1 MLKGDKTAQ
10 WGDCV
15 PLDSVQTKLTAL
27 CNSLTAA
34 GPLDL
39 TEGVSLPYCCHK
51 KTTVLPGVE
60 HHFTLCLQ
68 LPLLFFLQS
77 IRRLLLQ
84 WHIKPNTHFN
94 LCFIMFK
101 LISCSLWTG
110 HQHAYEISHSAADT
124 VAAAAV
130 MLAQMLRLKA
140 NRAIRRKHKLG
151 ELGMDFLSDIQGE
164 IVPWRK
170 EQKKKKK
177 VFSLK
182 RKLSATCKL
191 AAPRLPFATIT
202 VIISCITVAGHQRD
216 KCQCDFS
223 LR

>member
-10 WGDCV
+10 WGGWV
-15 PLDSVQTKLTAL
+15 PLDSVQTKLTAV

-39 TEGVSLPYCCHK
+39 TEGVSLPYCCRK
-51 KTTVLPGVE
+51 RATVLPQVE

-68 LPLLFFLQS
+68 PLLLFSPQS

-84 WHIKPNTHFN
+84 WHIKPNTHFT
-94 LCFIMFK
+94 LCFLMFQ
-101 LISCSLWTG
+101 LISRSLRTG
-110 HQHAYEISHSAADT
+110 QPHAYEFSHTAADA
-124 VAAAAV
+124 VAAAALT
-130 MLAQMLRLKA
+130 LAQMLRLKA

-151 ELGMDFLSDIQGE
+151 ELGMDFLSDTRGE

-170 EQKKKKK
+170 EQKKKK

-191 AAPRLPFATIT
+191 AAPRLPFSTIT